1 MKLLTLKKNFSFP
14 FVTTTGEIWP
24 SMHYGEEDDTNEFY
38 VGVLQNLMS
47 KLPEK

>member
-1 MKLLTLKKNFSFP
+1 MKLLTLKKTNIFS

-24 SMHYGEEDDTNEFY
+24 SMHYGEEEDANEFY
-38 VGVLQNLMS
+38 VGLLQNLMS